1 MPSTM
6 DKSDSRP
13 WYKEP
18 WPWVIISIPLA
29 AVIMGFI
36 TLYLALTRPDYL
48 VVEQE
53 QYHELK
59 SELRAQPPANA
70 SPEPETAPG
79 AGNDGE
85 R

>member
-1 MPSTM
+1 MRRVPEQG
-6 DKSDSRP
+6 DSRP

-29 AVIMGFI
+29 AVIMGLI

-53 QYHELK
+53 QYHDIR
-59 SELRAQPPANA
+59 SQLRAQPSA
-70 SPEPETAPG
+70 SAPSDPETAPEG
-79 AGNDGE
+79 GNDGE
-85 R
+85 P